1 MAKREMKTTH
11 KQIVE
16 WAQRNLDECGMGSD
30 ADEFATRCWRCG
42 YDDKP
47 LERCHVIPHSLG
59 GKDEPSNYR
68 LLCGTCHLEAPNVA
82 DPKAMDNWIRE
93 TSVPC
98 YNRFWHIR
106 EVFAS
111 AMKKTS
117 WHFGQK
123 MNDSTKEWINNYMKE
138 NLLDGPMFDGSDN
151 NALKNMHYETR
162 GDA

>member
-16 WAQRNLDECGMGSD
+16 WAQHNLNECHMGSD

-68 LLCGTCHLEAPNVA
+68 LLCGTCHKEAPNVA
-82 DPKAMDNWIRE
+82 DPKAMDKWIQK
-93 TSVPC
+93 TSLPF
-98 YNRFWHIR
+98 YDRFWHVR
-106 EVFAS
+106 EVFDTG
-111 AMKKTS
+111 MKKAS
-117 WHFGQK
+117 VHWGEK
-123 MNDSTKEWINNYMKE
+123 LNASTKEWINDYVKE
-138 NLLDGPMFDGSDN
+138 NLQNGPTFDGSDN
-151 NALKNMHYETR
+151 KALINMHYVTR